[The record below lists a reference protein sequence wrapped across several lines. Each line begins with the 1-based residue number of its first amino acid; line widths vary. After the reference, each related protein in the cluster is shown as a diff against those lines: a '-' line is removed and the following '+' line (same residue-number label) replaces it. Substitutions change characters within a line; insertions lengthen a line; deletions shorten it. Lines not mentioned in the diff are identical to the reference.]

1 MPMSLVSSAL
11 NINVK
16 WKKKQDSFQ
25 NSEKWH
31 GLTMSVYHAVQHANR
46 EQSLLNNCLAYIKTA
61 RPTVEG

>member
-16 WKKKQDSFQ
+16 WKKQDSFQ
-25 NSEKWH
+25 KSEKSH

-46 EQSLLNNCLAYIKTA
+46 EQSLLNNCLAWN
-61 RPTVEG
+61 

>member
-16 WKKKQDSFQ
+16 WKKQDSFQ
-25 NSEKWH
+25 NSAKSH